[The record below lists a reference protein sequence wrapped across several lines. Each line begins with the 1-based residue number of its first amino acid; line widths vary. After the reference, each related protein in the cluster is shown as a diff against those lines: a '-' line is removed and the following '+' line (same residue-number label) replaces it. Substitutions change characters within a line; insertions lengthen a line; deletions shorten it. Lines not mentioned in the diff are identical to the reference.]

1 MAAEWVA
8 AYKGTPPTN
17 FAEQQ
22 DEVIEALVLTKMFLM
37 SSENYK
43 QRSEPGNLRLD

>member
-8 AYKGTPPTN
+8 AYKGIRPTN

-22 DEVIEALVLTKMFLM
+22 DKVIEALVLTKLFLM
-37 SSENYK
+37 SNEN
-43 QRSEPGNLRLD
+43 